1 MKKRLGLGIKIKR
14 IDLAIIAVD
23 NICMDPQEVKYV

>member
-1 MKKRLGLGIKIKR
+1 MKKRIGLGIEIRR

-23 NICMDPQEVKYV
+23 NICMDHLKVKYD